1 MRQAASQSDAQS
13 LPSEVKLNELRQF
26 DRITK
31 RCRCNL
37 NLVFNVLLW
46 IHRYKHQLK
55 SKRLVL
61 VLLKLKSRRL
71 HLNLVFKSER
81 ETFTSLGSCSIWV
94 KNEWFPRWTMGN
106 SAFVLFKFPISA
118 YFNVCIS
125 YQRSLK
131 STTRYRTRYQVCD
144 S

>member
-1 MRQAASQSDAQS
+1 MKQAAS
-13 LPSEVKLNELRQF
+13 LPREAKLSGLRQF

-31 RCRCNL
+31 RCSRNL

-71 HLNLVFKSER
+71 HPNLVFKSER

-94 KNEWFPRWTMGN
+94 KNETHRKMWEIPLSFYLNFLYRLIST
-106 SAFVLFKFPISA
+106 SA
-118 YFNVCIS
+118 YLIND
-125 YQRSLK
+125 L
-131 STTRYRTRYQVCD
+131 
-144 S
+144 

>member
-1 MRQAASQSDAQS
+1 MRQAAS
-13 LPSEVKLNELRQF
+13 LPSEAKLSGLRQF

-31 RCRCNL
+31 RCSRNL

-71 HLNLVFKSER
+71 HPNLVFKSER
-81 ETFTSLGSCSIWV
+81 ETFTSLGSCSILAKRKSCV
-94 KNEWFPRWTMGN
+94 RQSFIGLFQRLHILSTIFEIHDSRHPFLP
-106 SAFVLFKFPISA
+106 FVSRGPI
-118 YFNVCIS
+118 
-125 YQRSLK
+125 RSSNKLWLL
-131 STTRYRTRYQVCD
+131 
-144 S
+144 